1 MCVVYSVTV
10 AVSAIGEAGIP
21 ATGMATTLFILT
33 VVRIPVRDASL
44 LLVIEWLL

>member
-10 AVSAIGEAGIP
+10 AAGIP
-21 ATGMATTLFILT
+21 ATGMAMTLFILT
-33 VVRIPVRDASL
+33 VVGIPVRDASL